1 MPGYER
7 KPIGLLLR
15 LGGLALLVLASLAA
29 RMLRTRA
36 TAGAID
42 YDATAWL
49 LAATTF
55 LCGSTGA
62 AFLFNGLHL
71 FAPVKL
77 AKRWRRRGD

>member
-1 MPGYER
+1 MPRYER
-7 KPIGLLLR
+7 KPIGLFLR
-15 LGGLALLVLASLAA
+15 LGGLALLVLAFLAA

-49 LAATTF
+49 LAAITF

-62 AFLFNGLHL
+62 AFLFTGPHL
-71 FAPVKL
+71 FAPVRI

>member
-1 MPGYER
+1 MS
-7 KPIGLLLR
+7 LR

-49 LAATTF
+49 LAAITF
-55 LCGSTGA
+55 LCSSTGA
-62 AFLFNGLHL
+62 AFLFTGPHL
-71 FAPVKL
+71 FAPVRI